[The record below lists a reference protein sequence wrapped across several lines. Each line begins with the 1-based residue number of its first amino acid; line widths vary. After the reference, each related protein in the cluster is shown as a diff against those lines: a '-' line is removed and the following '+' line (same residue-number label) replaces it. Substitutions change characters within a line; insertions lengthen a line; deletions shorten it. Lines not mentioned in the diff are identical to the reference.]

1 MQKLSWIIFRFNHPL
16 NNNYLLHRRRK
27 WRNDYLSEN
36 RGNRV
41 TFETTKFGRG
51 LGVRKVKNCGAGC
64 KFPPVG
70 NSCGAGT
77 EEGDRLLVGGK
88 GRGQRPEA
96 LHREIEPRSFFF
108 STYSSLSLSL
118 SLPLSFS
125 SSLPGPHP
133 VHPSPS
139 ILWTRTFFFLSVSFL
154 LAAAAAADA
163 QPVLHRRIDPIECVS
178 EERGWF

>member
-1 MQKLSWIIFRFNHPL
+1 MNHAKIPNLSWIIFRFNHPL
-16 NNNYLLHRRRK
+16 KDGYLFHSTRKWRNNYLLK
-27 WRNDYLSEN
+27 NGD
-36 RGNRV
+36 NRV
-41 TFETTKFGRG
+41 TFEIAKFGRG
-51 LGVRKVKNCGAGC
+51 LGVRKVKNRGAGC
-64 KFPPVG
+64 KSTCKKLVRRRHWRRR
-70 NSCGAGT
+70 SV
-77 EEGDRLLVGGK
+77 VGGRE
-88 GRGQRPEA
+88 GERPAARGTSQRDRA
-96 LHREIEPRSFFF
+96 SIFFLLYVLVSF
-108 STYSSLSLSL
+108 SL
-118 SLPLSFS
+118 S